1 MKSFFIT
8 LLLLTAYVSFS
19 QEFTMDLDLRDR
31 FEYRHGFSTLFPD
44 NTEPA
49 AFVRQR
55 ARLKLGYV
63 SKLLEIKL
71 SVQDV
76 STWGDTRQI
85 LPSDGNDSFMLF
97 EAWAK
102 IYLNDYW
109 AIQAGRQPIS
119 YDNQRIL
126 GGLDWA
132 MQGRTHDA
140 LLVRYDKESLKGD
153 LGFAFNQVGEP
164 INGNDYDITGFFS
177 YKTMQYAYL
186 SKKWDKTVVSFLFLN
201 NGFQAY
207 ADSANTIT
215 DGVYNRQTTGLY
227 FSAPTGDF
235 TFKGFGYYQSGKA
248 SQDTDLSA
256 YDLGLEVAFSPNK
269 TVFAA
274 GMELL
279 SGTDQAGD
287 DRNRSFFPLYGTNH
301 AFNGYMDYFYVGNHA
316 NNVGLNDYY
325 LSTTFKPG
333 KSNSLKMAVH
343 YFMSNADIIGTDDR
357 DLGTE
362 IDLVYTHKINKN
374 VKTQVGYSHMF
385 ATDQMS
391 AIKGGTTNENTNNW
405 AWVQLFVNPRLFT
418 HNLKG
423 EEE

>member
-1 MKSFFIT
+1 MKSLLPILFMLIT
-8 LLLLTAYVSFS
+8 VTGYS
-19 QEFTMDLDLRDR
+19 QQFTLDLDLRDR

-44 NTEPA
+44 DTEPA

-63 SKLLEIKL
+63 SSLLEVKV

-102 IYLNDYW
+102 IYFNELW

-132 MQGRTHDA
+132 MQGRFHDA
-140 LLVRYDKESLKGD
+140 LLIRFDNKSNKIDV
-153 LGFAFNQVGEP
+153 GFAFNQVGEP
-164 INGNDYDITGFFS
+164 TTGNEYDITGFFS
-177 YKTMQYAYL
+177 YKTMQYIYL
-186 SKKWDKTVVSFLFLN
+186 SKLWDKSTLSFLIMN

-207 ADSANTIT
+207 EDPAQTIT
-215 DGVYNRQTTGLY
+215 DGVYNRQTMGLY
-227 FSAPTGDF
+227 FSVPTGDF

-248 SQDTDLSA
+248 DQNTDLNA
-256 YDLGLEVAFSPNK
+256 YDLGLEVAFKPNK
-269 TVFAA
+269 STFAA
-274 GMELL
+274 GVEIL
-279 SGTDQAGD
+279 SGSDQGSTGD
-287 DRNRSFFPLYGTNH
+287 NNSFFPLYGTNH

-325 LSTTFKPG
+325 VNATFKPG
-333 KSNSLKMAVH
+333 EKNSLKMAVH
-343 YFMSNADIIGTDDR
+343 YFTSNAGFVAIDDK

-362 IDLVYTHKINKN
+362 IDLVYTHQIQKF
-374 VKTQVGYSHMF
+374 VKAQIGYSHMF

-391 AIKGGTTNENTNNW
+391 IIKGGTTADNTNNW
-405 AWVQLFVNPRLFT
+405 GWVQLFVNPNLFT
-418 HNLKG
+418 YDLKKG
-423 EEE
+423 EE